1 MVTRVQPGC
10 RILNSEQPNFYR
22 LPKCVHQHSVHY
34 SKKLPPSPCL
44 LLLSQSSVS
53 VLLCSRID
61 LMMEVMV
68 LVALRGRLE
77 ERRVR
82 PRCGWGGRLHC
93 TGPPAHGGHLQRQDL
108 GQGGSSLLLLLLP
121 QTSPCSSS
129 MHATRSC
136 TLLCAILACHHQ
148 WDKEAGK
155 GLIGACTRMR
165 CAVLAAGP
173 RVQSAVERSAR
184 TVHASTRGGRLR
196 AGPSFLAKVDLLIGR
211 WPGWEG
217 GTHLC
222 SRCSSSHHIKP
233 AAISQWW
240 QLIAV

>member
-1 MVTRVQPGC
+1 
-10 RILNSEQPNFYR
+10 
-22 LPKCVHQHSVHY
+22 
-34 SKKLPPSPCL
+34 
-44 LLLSQSSVS
+44 
-53 VLLCSRID
+53 
-61 LMMEVMV
+61 
-68 LVALRGRLE
+68 
-77 ERRVR
+77 
-82 PRCGWGGRLHC
+82 
-93 TGPPAHGGHLQRQDL
+93 
-108 GQGGSSLLLLLLP
+108 
-121 QTSPCSSS
+121 

-136 TLLCAILACHHQ
+136 TLLCAILACHH
-148 WDKEAGK
+148 WYKEAGK

-222 SRCSSSHHIKP
+222 SRCSSSSHHIKP
-233 AAISQWW
+233 ALVMAAHCCLVERWPASGA
-240 QLIAV
+240 QLLRSSTTEVSSLSSSGAGVDFAGRALAKVGAGAGGGWTPLEPPNFKGWRGGSSSRRCPASSAPPAPASANLLQKS